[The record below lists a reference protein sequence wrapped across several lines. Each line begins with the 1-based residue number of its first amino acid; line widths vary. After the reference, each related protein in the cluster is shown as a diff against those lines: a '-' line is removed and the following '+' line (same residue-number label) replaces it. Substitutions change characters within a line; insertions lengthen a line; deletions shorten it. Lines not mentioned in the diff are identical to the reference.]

1 MDDRQRAPEPSPI
14 ERQIERSYED
24 ENALGRPLSRRAL
37 RTRRSVEAYLKAG
50 IIPRYMERLR
60 DIESQTQEQRRRLA
74 AAYAALQ
81 EACRGDDELFERRW
95 RARAR
100 SWSFERLNELIREH
114 NEWYPVE
121 ADLAIDLRTRDY
133 VLIRGR
139 SYRRRELGPD
149 WILEQFPPSRR
160 RP

>member
-1 MDDRQRAPEPSPI
+1 MPVSEQRSPI
-14 ERQIERSYED
+14 EREIERSYED
-24 ENALGRPLSRRAL
+24 ESALCRPLSRRAL

-74 AAYAALQ
+74 VTYTALQ
-81 EACRGDDELFERRW
+81 DACGGDAELFERRW

-100 SWSFERLNELIREH
+100 SWSFERVNELIREH

-121 ADLAIDLRTRDY
+121 ADLPIDLRTRDY

-139 SYRRRELGPD
+139 SYRRAELGPD
-149 WILEQFPPSRR
+149 WILEQFPASPRR
-160 RP
+160 G